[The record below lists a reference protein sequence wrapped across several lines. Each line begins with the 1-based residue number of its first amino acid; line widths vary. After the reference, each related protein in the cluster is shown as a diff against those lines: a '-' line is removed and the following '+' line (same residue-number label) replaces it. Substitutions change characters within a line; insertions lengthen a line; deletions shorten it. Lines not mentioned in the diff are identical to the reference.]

1 MLKVQQSIQR
11 AKKHCQEV
19 VEGSSVSIH
28 TPLKTLCTSIA
39 KTAHTYSS
47 ATALTSL
54 ARKQARTTTP
64 ADAIKPNSDPLVRA
78 RWIYVIQWRLMI
90 LMGLLGRRSLKHRP
104 PCKMQLRKLACC
116 ISNTA
121 LIFALEHLKSPV
133 TLTAAFAPVLGK
145 RGWWP

>member
-1 MLKVQQSIQR
+1 MSAIYFPNNFED
-11 AKKHCQEV
+11 AMPPSGTTS
-19 VEGSSVSIH
+19 EGHLSH
-28 TPLKTLCTSIA
+28 KRT
-39 KTAHTYSS
+39 HS

-64 ADAIKPNSDPLVRA
+64 ADAIEPNSDPLVRA

-90 LMGLLGRRSLKHRP
+90 LMLLGRRSLKHTP
-104 PCKMQLRKLACC
+104 PCKTPLRKPACC